1 MKLDARRIAGFIADP
16 GEVRV
21 VLIHG
26 EDSGLVRERAE
37 ALIAAVGQGDPFRI
51 VEIPRDVAQKNAA
64 TLASEAAT
72 QAMTGGRRIVC
83 VRNAGDAMANAA
95 KEALAG
101 PGPGIVLI
109 EAGELKTTGG
119 LRKALENAEAA
130 AVIACYPERGAELAG
145 SITRA
150 LRELGVT
157 AEPAAVEWLAGRLGE
172 DRLVMR
178 RELEKLALYV
188 GPGGRVAEEDAL
200 ASIAEGS
207 SLDLETALSSAVAG
221 DVVLADRALEAA
233 LAEGAASVQIVRG
246 AMRHIQR
253 LHQAAAA
260 ITAGASTKAA
270 VDGLR
275 PPVFFK
281 LRPAFERALGLWSL
295 PALEAA
301 GQALLEAER
310 RTKTTGM
317 PDETIARSAV
327 MALAREAVRARRG

>member
-188 GPGGRVAEEDAL
+188 GPGGR
-200 ASIAEGS
+200 IAE
-207 SLDLETALSSAVAG
+207 
-221 DVVLADRALEAA
+221 
-233 LAEGAASVQIVRG
+233 
-246 AMRHIQR
+246 
-253 LHQAAAA
+253 
-260 ITAGASTKAA
+260 
-270 VDGLR
+270 
-275 PPVFFK
+275 
-281 LRPAFERALGLWSL
+281 
-295 PALEAA
+295 
-301 GQALLEAER
+301 
-310 RTKTTGM
+310 
-317 PDETIARSAV
+317 
-327 MALAREAVRARRG
+327 